1 MSTCPSH
8 AKPARRTTPTQQ
20 KTSNAPRLLN
30 NTLIA
35 SILRVYRK
43 RLVRFMFGLLL
54 SASESKAAEEGAQV
68 DVDSG
73 AIEDVV
79 AVQDVLGKSLSA

>member
-1 MSTCPSH
+1 
-8 AKPARRTTPTQQ
+8 
-20 KTSNAPRLLN
+20 
-30 NTLIA
+30 
-35 SILRVYRK
+35 
-43 RLVRFMFGLLL
+43 MFGVSM

-79 AVQDVLGKSLSA
+79 AVQDVLGKSPSA